1 MYVNI
6 SLDNSLSPNHR
17 QAIMVTNAYLFLIED
32 PGTILVMEIDNI
44 KITFSL
50 KKMFWSCHMHI
61 GSLNVLTHWGLV
73 TPYGDMDL
81 GQFDSSYGLLPDD
94 TKP

>member
-1 MYVNI
+1 
-6 SLDNSLSPNHR
+6 
-17 QAIMVTNAYLFLIED
+17 
-32 PGTILVMEIDNI
+32 MEINNI

-81 GQFDSSYGLLPDD
+81 GQHWLKLWLVAWRRQAISWTNVDWKTLASNTYQFFRYINKF
-94 TKP
+94 TCEN